1 MLSSAAALPEAK
13 PWRASSSRA
22 KGTEKEVLRGAENSV
37 KSCGGCWV
45 EWRKGAR
52 AQLTAAAGRKGA
64 GPCLAGGRRPARRPH
79 SGAEEGARLHRLGGV
94 LPLDRQP
101 ALLEAHGAGLRRA
114 CKRRGRGSE
123 ASQASRLVNTAHI
136 PVPTCFPPVLMARR
150 AVTRPFTLAL
160 RADTGC
166 ASSDIASPRAAESS
180 SCVLKK

>member
-64 GPCLAGGRRPARRPH
+64 GLPAALTPELRKAPDCIDLEASSHLTVSPLCSKPTVQDCGGRASGVGAGARPAR
-79 SGAEEGARLHRLGGV
+79 
-94 LPLDRQP
+94 P
-101 ALLEAHGAGLRRA
+101 A
-114 CKRRGRGSE
+114 
-123 ASQASRLVNTAHI
+123 
-136 PVPTCFPPVLMARR
+136 
-150 AVTRPFTLAL
+150 
-160 RADTGC
+160 DW
-166 ASSDIASPRAAESS
+166 
-180 SCVLKK
+180 